1 MLDNVTD
8 YIHEYSS
15 ILTRGVSGITFSNSK
30 KMESQVIYMVLR
42 AKK

>member
-8 YIHEYSS
+8 YIHEYPS

-30 KMESQVIYMVLR
+30 KWK
-42 AKK
+42 AK